1 MIPRRVAGLIILAL
15 IIVGGAVAY
24 FILRRKVRDAESDIQ
39 IVKRKDL
46 KGRNSKKNGD

>member
-15 IIVGGAVAY
+15 IIVGGAIAY
-24 FILRRKVRDAESDIQ
+24 FILRRKVIDAESDIQ

-46 KGRNSKKNGD
+46 KGKDSKENGD